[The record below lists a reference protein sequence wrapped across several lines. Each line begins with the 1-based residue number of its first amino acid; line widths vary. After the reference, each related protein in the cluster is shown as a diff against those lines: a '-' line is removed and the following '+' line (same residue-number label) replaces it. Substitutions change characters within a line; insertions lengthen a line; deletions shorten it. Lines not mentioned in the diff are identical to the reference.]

1 MRPAED
7 SRSEPPLTGQQA
19 TRIGPDNDTLSRDA
33 FLDGAVWVW
42 QPRNGYR
49 AGIDAVFLAA
59 SAQPKAGQPTL
70 KILDAGAGV
79 GTVGLLAVK
88 RLEKITDVQVTLLER
103 SRELAALAQRNVDEN
118 KLSHCVQVA
127 QADFLG
133 PGAALEAVGV
143 ARASFDLVLAN
154 PPFHIDT
161 HGTLPGDAIKAGAN
175 AMGLGDLDRWA
186 RAMAHVTTPGG
197 QVILIHKAEAL
208 APLLASLA
216 PRFGALRI
224 LPLHPREGSPASRII
239 ITGVK
244 GSRAPLTLLA
254 GHILHGDGHGFT
266 PATRMILREGA
277 SLCL

>member
-79 GTVGLLAVK
+79 GTVGLLAAK

-133 PGAALEAVGV
+133 PGAALRSEEHT
-143 ARASFDLVLAN
+143 SEL
-154 PPFHIDT
+154 
-161 HGTLPGDAIKAGAN
+161 
-175 AMGLGDLDRWA
+175 
-186 RAMAHVTTPGG
+186 
-197 QVILIHKAEAL
+197 Q
-208 APLLASLA
+208 SQ
-216 PRFGALRI
+216 
-224 LPLHPREGSPASRII
+224 
-239 ITGVK
+239 
-244 GSRAPLTLLA
+244 
-254 GHILHGDGHGFT
+254 
-266 PATRMILREGA
+266 
-277 SLCL
+277 